1 VRRVGQGRAGGG
13 MVGYKDIVKEEDYI
27 GVNKGQ
33 CVFTGVLL
41 IDG

>member
-1 VRRVGQGRAGGG
+1 VGQGRAGGG
-13 MVGYKDIVKEEDYI
+13 IADYKDMVKEEDYI
-27 GVNKGQ
+27 RVNKGQ